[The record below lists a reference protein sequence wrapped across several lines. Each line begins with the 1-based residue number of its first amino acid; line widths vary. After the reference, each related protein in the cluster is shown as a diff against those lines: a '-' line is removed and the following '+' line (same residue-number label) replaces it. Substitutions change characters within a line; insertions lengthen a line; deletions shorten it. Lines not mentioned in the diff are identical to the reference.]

1 MEIHVSQA
9 PSAHVIRLSGR
20 WDAFSSPA
28 FEQSCSELIGQDMR
42 NVVLDLSGVDYVSS
56 FGLRGLLNKGGVPR
70 AFITDFPVLGIAAGY
85 GGKTWLFRTH
95 NGAIDRE
102 ELEDLTPLVSPA
114 GEPPRWRSL
123 LHSFPENGPHAAML
137 YAEPLSG
144 DPQDGWAGLVLIM
157 PWIRNTLYELSRF
170 SNAAPFFINRT
181 RAVHHLS
188 AGQASREGPQSL
200 SDEARLSGATKL
212 ASLEKAIL
220 DGGSGVVQLR
230 PIFNGDRLPWPL
242 PWDGPTSLAYAPLR
256 EQGWHLG
263 LLVSSRELGDAPHG
277 LPLPFLLVAIL
288 GPLFIVLLTWMA
300 TSRTLRP
307 LRALTAAIDRLGEG
321 DLDTPFP
328 RSPFPDE
335 VGGMLDAFERV
346 RVTLRGSFRNLV
358 DSAAAQ
364 QRLSNE
370 LAIARKIQKSMLP
383 RAFPETPGARLRA
396 SIDMAREVCGD
407 LYECFADPARLCF
420 VMGDVCG
427 KGVPAAPSRSGFRRR
442 GRPPAVDRGTRA
454 RRPGGATVFDVHAG
468 TRAGTVRAAVHGRRG
483 RSHRPARHRGR
494 RTLRRRASCRVLLN
508 GKAVALS
515 EEEFPLQPVRN
526 AALRFMTVGKD
537 HAKERGLADRLPQRV
552 RLLHCGSGADV
563 AFFPC
568 SGPVDDAPLLRA
580 VQTGEKAPETL
591 DGPLQRP
598 LVAVG
603 GGHDEEKRL
612 VPDFGIAGH
621 RPVDQRLHLGGHRV
635 EIHRRRHDDHVGGDH
650 LVQNV
655 RHVVFPHADAA
666 LLTGLAAEAIA
677 DRPVP
682 QENLLRPVAG
692 FLRAQQELVA
702 QQIGIAALSWAGG
715 QYQYVFA
722 H

>member
-1 MEIHVSQA
+1 
-9 PSAHVIRLSGR
+9 
-20 WDAFSSPA
+20 
-28 FEQSCSELIGQDMR
+28 
-42 NVVLDLSGVDYVSS
+42 
-56 FGLRGLLNKGGVPR
+56 
-70 AFITDFPVLGIAAGY
+70 
-85 GGKTWLFRTH
+85 
-95 NGAIDRE
+95 
-102 ELEDLTPLVSPA
+102 
-114 GEPPRWRSL
+114 
-123 LHSFPENGPHAAML
+123 ML

-181 RAVHHLS
+181 RAVHHFS

-288 GPLFIVLLTWMA
+288 GPLFIVLLTWMV

-526 AALRFMTVGKD
+526 AALRFMTVGED
-537 HAKERGLADRLPQRV
+537 QAKKNLPVGLSPFDAEGALTAFLDNPAAEFCSAVSLSPNGKRLAMDSGTVLIRSWNFYTYPEMTP
-552 RLLHCGSGADV
+552 LPNGSASYL
-563 AFFPC
+563 
-568 SGPVDDAPLLRA
+568 SGDDAVDLIWTDNDNVLF
-580 VQTGEKAPETL
+580 TAPTETARQCEYA
-591 DGPLQRP
+591 PCEAHS
-598 LVAVG
+598 V
-603 GGHDEEKRL
+603 
-612 VPDFGIAGH
+612 
-621 RPVDQRLHLGGHRV
+621 
-635 EIHRRRHDDHVGGDH
+635 
-650 LVQNV
+650 V
-655 RHVVFPHADAA
+655 RHT
-666 LLTGLAAEAIA
+666 LSTGKSATLWR
-677 DRPVP
+677 RPICATARCVP
-682 QENLLRPVAG
+682 SPTAR
-692 FLRAQQELVA
+692 
-702 QQIGIAALSWAGG
+702 
-715 QYQYVFA
+715 
-722 H
+722 